1 MFVGKEPLIS
11 VFIADN
17 IKQKCFNLI
26 LMTHNKIMFLIEAII
41 IFERQR
47 RIPDVVERKL
57 VPIAQ
62 GSEVYVRDKA
72 VNDKILYKLIII
84 VIRHNVLLLGTS

>member
-17 IKQKCFNLI
+17 IKQKCSHLI
-26 LMTHNKIMFLIEAII
+26 LMTHHKIMFLIEAII

-47 RIPDVVERKL
+47 RIPDVAERKL

-62 GSEVYVRDKA
+62 G
-72 VNDKILYKLIII
+72 
-84 VIRHNVLLLGTS
+84 